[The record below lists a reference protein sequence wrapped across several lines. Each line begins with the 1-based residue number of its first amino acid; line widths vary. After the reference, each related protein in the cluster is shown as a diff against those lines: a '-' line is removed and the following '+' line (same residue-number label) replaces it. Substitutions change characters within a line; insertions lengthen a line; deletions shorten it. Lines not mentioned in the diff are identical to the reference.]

1 VQASIASFRR
11 AGINN
16 PLVATTQSYWEVSRD
31 GGVSRERMEAQVK
44 AFVTGFTDWGKIA
57 GLNWYHAG
65 NANTDASG
73 AMSDAMIETIAAANL
88 QQKPYAAPAGAAV
101 ASA

>member
-1 VQASIASFRR
+1 VAAPTPAALPPKPAPQA
-11 AGINN
+11 G
-16 PLVATTQSYWEVSRD
+16 E
-31 GGVSRERMEAQVK
+31 
-44 AFVTGFTDWGKIA
+44 IA

-73 AMSDAMIETIAAANL
+73 AMSDAMIETIGAANL
-88 QQKPYAAPAGAAV
+88 HQKPYAAPAPAEAAV